1 MELEVL
7 LEGKKL
13 SSPLPHSPPPP
24 HLHLQDLHPELTC
37 ILPYPQKQTK
47 GTRLGSAGSL
57 DSGWRTGLIS

>member
-47 GTRLGSAGSL
+47 GTRLGSA
-57 DSGWRTGLIS
+57 